1 LTRFHATGKFFGHV
15 VIPVSG
21 SRSYRAACRAGN
33 GPARRARGN
42 PEHEPRYRT
51 SAAELARVTGLTERS
66 IRKAA
71 KLAGLARV
79 PEIIGRKQLE
89 IILQFAFVSAA
100 RGQSPVR
107 KAAKRGL
114 ATDDPAP

>member
-1 LTRFHATGKFFGHV
+1 

-21 SRSYRAACRAGN
+21 RKSYRAALRAGN
-33 GPARRARGN
+33 GSGRRTKGN
-42 PEHEPRYRT
+42 PAGEPRYRT
-51 SAAELARVTGLTERS
+51 SAAELSRVTGLTERS

-79 PEIIGRKQLE
+79 PEVIGRKQLE
-89 IILQFAFVSAA
+89 VILQFAFVSAA

-107 KAAKRGL
+107 KAARQAL
-114 ATDDPAP
+114 STEAQDSQASP